1 VAGYNTTERNLTY
14 VLVKDASHMV
24 PYDKPMEMLD
34 MINRFVGVSNGSVKG
49 IPSWIGSQDKEEL
62 DVENPVPSTQPA
74 APPTNGSENDTE
86 EVEDEKEDPWS
97 EYYNW

>member
-1 VAGYNTTERNLTY
+1 
-14 VLVKDASHMV
+14 MV

-74 APPTNGSENDTE
+74 APPPTNGSENDTE